1 MTLPGDLLHRL
12 IDTLKDLTFVPQRSS
27 EGKMVFNVDHC
38 FGIKGQGTIMTGTV
52 LQGSLKVGDSVE
64 ISALKESRKVKSMQM
79 FKKPVQ
85 SAKQGDRIGR
95 QPTLWSVGLFWT
107 IFHQLQ
113 ANTLS
118 LGYKDWN

>member
-1 MTLPGDLLHRL
+1 
-12 IDTLKDLTFVPQRSS
+12 
-27 EGKMVFNVDHC
+27 MVFNVDHC

-95 QPTLWSVGLFWT
+95 HPMLWSVGLFGRFFNNYKQ
-107 IFHQLQ
+107 IQS
-113 ANTLS
+113 TLDIRVTGIR
-118 LGYKDWN
+118 LNY